1 MGGGIISEVEKIIVE
16 PDLWSVAE
24 DVPIPDSA
32 HEYHMRKALN
42 DAAYRGLD
50 YIGYDPNMP
59 IAKEGCPTDEARFM
73 WKKKAPK

>member
-1 MGGGIISEVEKIIVE
+1 
-16 PDLWSVAE
+16 
-24 DVPIPDSA
+24 
-32 HEYHMRKALN
+32 MRKALN

-73 WKKKAPK
+73 WVRVSCSLWAVI